1 MNCKVGDAIS
11 LEGKKIQLVLCRGTV
26 IDIVDGYATIDGLN
40 YFCSEGNDQY
50 RITLKDAT
58 DDTSDEDYYFPFQ
71 RVPGLSYGVLGKDE
85 SKDILFNL
93 SDESVK
99 KVEGGLTEVWKK
111 MYPNSEIE
119 PNIREGIIKIIC
131 SDDEYKDVT
140 DLITDKVNIF
150 SKLTHESDREIY
162 KIILADGNDLL
173 SNYLSFINVRG
184 YLDTLLECNYR
195 IIPNENLVN
204 LNNIGRR
211 SFQWEVWAMCN
222 NYCTYCYLGQDN
234 RHTDKVRQMKSL
246 IDLHKAIDNLDYRIY
261 NNISLIG
268 GDFFQG
274 QLDDPEVHDSFM
286 ALIEK
291 CAKAYSE
298 DKIGSMWITC
308 TLTIGDQKHLYE
320 MIEIFEKYKCF
331 PREGWSASGIW
342 LCTSWDIK
350 GRFHT
355 PDRLENWDYHMLNIQ
370 KTYPWIK
377 FNTTIILMEDFM
389 RAVIDHKWSPK
400 EFSEKYKTTL
410 FFKQVGLG
418 QIVNEQM
425 FMDDCLNPIKAYSR
439 NKIAVNERL
448 GFDFC
453 PHRRTSLD
461 FLRVFAMEYPEFYDR
476 LYNIQYRADEL
487 HRNFND
493 NMNDLKTKRNKHSAN
508 ETDVAMEN
516 SLNVCG
522 HMINYMPYIDSDKCC
537 ICDKKAI
544 WESIYGA

>member
-26 IDIVDGYATIDGLN
+26 INIVDGYATIDGLN

-99 KVEGGLTEVWKK
+99 KVEGGLMEVWKK

-119 PNIREGIIKIIC
+119 PNIKEGIIKIIC

-173 SNYLSFINVRG
+173 SNYLSFINVKG

-389 RAVIDHKWSPK
+389 RAVIDHKWSPR

-461 FLRVFAMEYPEFYDR
+461 FLRVFATEYPEFYDR

>member
-50 RITLKDAT
+50 KVTPKDAT

-119 PNIREGIIKIIC
+119 PNIKEGIIKIIC

-173 SNYLSFINVRG
+173 GNYLSFINVKG

-286 ALIEK
+286 ALIKK

-418 QIVNEQM
+418 QIVNEAM
-425 FMDDCLNPIKAYSR
+425 FTDDCRDPIKAYSAQ
-439 NKIAVNERL
+439 KVAVNEKL

-461 FLRVFAMEYPEFYDR
+461 FLRVFATEYPEFYDR

-493 NMNDLKTKRNKHSAN
+493 SMNDLKTKRNKHSAN

-522 HMINYMPYIDSDKCC
+522 HMINYMPYIDSNKCC

>member
-11 LEGKKIQLVLCRGTV
+11 LEGKKIQLVLCRGTI

-119 PNIREGIIKIIC
+119 PNIKEGIIKIIC

-173 SNYLSFINVRG
+173 SNYLSFINVKG

-389 RAVIDHKWSPK
+389 RAVIDHEWSPK